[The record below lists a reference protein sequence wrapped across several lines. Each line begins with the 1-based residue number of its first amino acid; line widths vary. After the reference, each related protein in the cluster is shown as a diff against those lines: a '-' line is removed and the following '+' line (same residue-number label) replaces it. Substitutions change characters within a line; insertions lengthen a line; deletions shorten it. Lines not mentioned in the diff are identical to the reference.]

1 MMELPPSQFKATAN
15 EFTKESRA
23 IEVVQQNGENGNA
36 EDVQLPRVYSVKR
49 KSTKKI
55 NEVYEPANN
64 ISDSMA
70 LQQLVSEEA
79 SMISTPSSISSTTL
93 SETGSERAKE
103 SINQQDLVADKKD
116 VRSGQV
122 ENDSSLY

>member
-1 MMELPPSQFKATAN
+1 MELPPSQFKATAN

-79 SMISTPSSISSTTL
+79 STISTPSSISSTTL

>member
-1 MMELPPSQFKATAN
+1 MRKMYNFHVFIPLKGKA
-15 EFTKESRA
+15 
-23 IEVVQQNGENGNA
+23 
-36 EDVQLPRVYSVKR
+36 L
-49 KSTKKI
+49 KKI

-70 LQQLVSEEA
+70 LQQLVSEGA
-79 SMISTPSSISSTTL
+79 STISTPSSISSTTL
-93 SETGSERAKE
+93 SETGSERAKD

>member
-1 MMELPPSQFKATAN
+1 MVKMEMRKMYNFHVFIPLKGKA
-15 EFTKESRA
+15 
-23 IEVVQQNGENGNA
+23 
-36 EDVQLPRVYSVKR
+36 L
-49 KSTKKI
+49 KKI

-70 LQQLVSEEA
+70 LLVSEGA
-79 SMISTPSSISSTTL
+79 STISTPSSISSTTL
-93 SETGSERAKE
+93 SETGSERAKD